1 VKLEALPLTLNGK
14 LDRRALPAP
23 EGGSYVRR
31 SYEAP
36 QGEVEEPLARQWA
49 ELIKVDRV
57 GRYDNFFALGG
68 HSLLA
73 MQLVSRV
80 RDSFGVELPVVRVFE
95 TQSLAE
101 LAAAIE
107 RLVLD
112 DMEKLSDEEAEQLLH
127 ELQ

>member
-1 VKLEALPLTLNGK
+1 
-14 LDRRALPAP
+14 
-23 EGGSYVRR
+23 
-31 SYEAP
+31 
-36 QGEVEEPLARQWA
+36 
-49 ELIKVDRV
+49 
-57 GRYDNFFALGG
+57 
-68 HSLLA
+68 
-73 MQLVSRV
+73 
-80 RDSFGVELPVVRVFE
+80 VELPVVRVFE

>member
-1 VKLEALPLTLNGK
+1 
-14 LDRRALPAP
+14 
-23 EGGSYVRR
+23 
-31 SYEAP
+31 
-36 QGEVEEPLARQWA
+36 
-49 ELIKVDRV
+49 VDRV